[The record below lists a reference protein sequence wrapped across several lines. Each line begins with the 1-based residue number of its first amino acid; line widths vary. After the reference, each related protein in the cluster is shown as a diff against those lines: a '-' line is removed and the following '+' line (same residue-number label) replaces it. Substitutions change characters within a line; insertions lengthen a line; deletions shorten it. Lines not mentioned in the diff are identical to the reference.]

1 MIVMTLSYTKKTGD
15 QSLIKAYVRSRPTT
29 PYHITERRLQ
39 TELLD
44 QWAQFLVTDALIPA
58 NQISTDDF
66 AGQLV
71 RICIYSNDPEVDMYA
86 TFFQVNQTNLA
97 IKGIIGIQA
106 MSEIWSIFGQRQHG
120 QEVQRDCG
128 FVHSSVA
135 GIRHCGERRSL
146 NFVGEYRSL
155 IVRKIS
161 VN

>member
-66 AGQLV
+66 AGPLV

-106 MSEIWSIFGQRQHG
+106 MSEIWSILGNDSMAKKYSAIAASYIPQWQAYATAASGDHLTL
-120 QEVQRDCG
+120 
-128 FVHSSVA
+128 SVST
-135 GIRHCGERRSL
+135 GP
-146 NFVGEYRSL
+146 
-155 IVRKIS
+155 
-161 VN
+161 

>member
-106 MSEIWSIFGQRQHG
+106 MSEIWSILGNDSMAKKYSAIAASYIPQWQAYATAASGDHLTL
-120 QEVQRDCG
+120 
-128 FVHSSVA
+128 SVST
-135 GIRHCGERRSL
+135 GP
-146 NFVGEYRSL
+146 
-155 IVRKIS
+155 
-161 VN
+161 